1 MAMKEKEIKE
11 KKQRIIS
18 CLLEEHNAKMTKFM
32 MAIKEGKRVPIKA
45 ITAELHFMG
54 EQMEKLNQWIEQ
66 ERKGLNKKP
75 FLRKLALVKK
85 KRR

>member
-18 CLLEEHNAKMTKFM
+18 CLLEKHNAKMTKFM
-32 MAIKEGKRVPIKA
+32 MAIKEGKRVPIKS

-54 EQMEKLNQWIEQ
+54 AQMEKLNQWIEQ
-66 ERKGLNKKP
+66 EKKG
-75 FLRKLALVKK
+75 
-85 KRR
+85 